1 MSNSQINLPKT
12 AFSMKAN
19 LPAREPEILEYWQ
32 KINLYRELRNSSK
45 GKEKFVLHDGPPYAN
60 GNIHMGT
67 ALNKILKDIIV
78 KFHQM
83 DGKDSIYVP
92 GWDCHGLPIEWKIEE
107 QYKKNKKNK
116 NDVPIVEFRKECRLF
131 AEKWIEVHKGQF
143 KRLGVVGDWENYY
156 STMSFDAEAQIVREL
171 GKFLKEGSLYR
182 GFKPV
187 LWSTVEKT
195 ALADAEVERVLSMA
209 DGALLLIDSAEGV
222 MPQTK
227 FVLSKALKQGL
238 KPIVVINKLDKA
250 DQRANEVLDETFDLF
265 VSLDANEEQLDFP
278 VLYAS
283 GRSGWADTEVDGP
296 RENLNPLL
304 DLILDHVKPAK
315 FEKEKPFA
323 MLSTL
328 LYADSFLGRSLV
340 GRITQGTAKA
350 NQSIKA
356 INLNGEKVDEGK
368 LTKIFRYEGTK
379 KVPIEVGEAGD
390 IVVIAG
396 LENANVADTI
406 CDLDVNEPI
415 SATPIDPPT
424 MSITITVNTSPLAG
438 KEGKKL
444 TSTQIRDRLLQ
455 EAQNNV
461 GITFAENNGNDS
473 FVVSGRGEL
482 MLEILLTQMRREGF
496 EMTVSPPKV
505 LYQTDESGKKLEPI
519 EEITMDLDEEYSSKV
534 IDSMN
539 RRKGKLID
547 LKDTGKDKKRLI
559 FHAPTRGLMGYTS
572 RFLTLTKG
580 NGVINRIFHSYGP
593 FEGEMEGRRNG
604 ALIAMEQGKAVAFA
618 IFNLQARGE
627 MFVTHNDPVYPGM
640 IVGLSPKPGDM
651 IINVMKGK
659 KLTNMRTQGT
669 DENVVLTPV
678 RKMSIAE
685 QLSML
690 NTDEAL
696 EITPESCRLRKSILD
711 PHERKRSEKS
721 GAAA

>member
-1 MSNSQINLPKT
+1 MYKRQHVDHGKTTLIDNLMKQSGSFRENEVVDERLMDSGELEKERGITILAKPASINWKDT
-12 AFSMKAN
+12 
-19 LPAREPEILEYWQ
+19 R
-32 KINLYRELRNSSK
+32 IN
-45 GKEKFVLHDGPPYAN
+45 
-60 GNIHMGT
+60 
-67 ALNKILKDIIV
+67 II
-78 KFHQM
+78 
-83 DGKDSIYVP
+83 DTP
-92 GWDCHGLPIEWKIEE
+92 GHG
-107 QYKKNKKNK
+107 
-116 NDVPIVEFRKECRLF
+116 DF
-131 AEKWIEVHKGQF
+131 A
-143 KRLGVVGDWENYY
+143 
-156 STMSFDAEAQIVREL
+156 
-171 GKFLKEGSLYR
+171 
-182 GFKPV
+182 
-187 LWSTVEKT
+187 
-195 ALADAEVERVLSMA
+195 AEVERVLSMA

-283 GRSGWADTEVDGP
+283 GRSGWADTEIEGA

-304 DLILDHVKPAK
+304 DLILNHVKPAK
-315 FEKEKPFA
+315 FQKEKPFA

-356 INLNGEKVDEGK
+356 INLKGEKVDEGK

-396 LENANVADTI
+396 LEKANVADTI

-461 GITFAENNGNDS
+461 GINFEENDGNDS

-505 LYQTDESGKKLEPI
+505 LYQKGEDGKKLEPI

>member
-1 MSNSQINLPKT
+1 MSNNIRNITIIAHVDHGKTTMIDNL
-12 AFSMKAN
+12 MKQSGSFRENEVVDERLMDSGELEKERGITILAK
-19 LPAREPEILEYWQ
+19 PASIDWQ
-32 KINLYRELRNSSK
+32 GTR
-45 GKEKFVLHDGPPYAN
+45 V
-60 GNIHMGT
+60 NIIDT
-67 ALNKILKDIIV
+67 
-78 KFHQM
+78 
-83 DGKDSIYVP
+83 P
-92 GWDCHGLPIEWKIEE
+92 GHRD
-107 QYKKNKKNK
+107 
-116 NDVPIVEFRKECRLF
+116 F
-131 AEKWIEVHKGQF
+131 A
-143 KRLGVVGDWENYY
+143 
-156 STMSFDAEAQIVREL
+156 
-171 GKFLKEGSLYR
+171 
-182 GFKPV
+182 
-187 LWSTVEKT
+187 
-195 ALADAEVERVLSMA
+195 AEVERVLSMA

-227 FVLSKALKQGL
+227 FVLAKALKQGL

-283 GRSGWADTEVDGP
+283 GRSGWADKEVDGP
-296 RENLNPLL
+296 RENLHPLL
-304 DLILDHVKPAK
+304 DLIIEHVKPADLDK
-315 FEKEKPFA
+315 TKPFA

-340 GRITQGTAKA
+340 GKISQGTAKA
-350 NQSIKA
+350 NQAIKA
-356 INLNGEKVDEGK
+356 INLKGEKVDEGR

-396 LENANVADTI
+396 LEKANVADTI
-406 CDLDVNEPI
+406 CDLEVNDPLP
-415 SATPIDPPT
+415 ATPIDPPT
-424 MSITITVNTSPLAG
+424 MSITISVNSSPLAG
-438 KEGKKL
+438 TEGKKL
-444 TSTQIRDRLLQ
+444 TSTQIRDRLVT

-461 GITFAENNGNDS
+461 GIS
-473 FVVSGRGEL
+473 FSQNANVDAFVISGRGEL

-505 LYQTDESGKKLEPI
+505 LYQKDDNGNRLEPI
-519 EEITMDLDEEYSSKV
+519 EEITVDVDEEFSSKI

-539 RRKGKLID
+539 RRKGKLLD

-580 NGVINRIFHSYGP
+580 TGVINRIFHGYGK
-593 FEGEMEGRRNG
+593 FEGEMDGRKNG
-604 ALIAMEQGKAVAFA
+604 ALISMANGKAVAFA

-627 MFVTHNDPVYPGM
+627 MFVTHNDPVYEGM
-640 IVGLSPKPGDM
+640 IVGLAPKPGDM

-659 KLTNMRTQGT
+659 QLTNMRTQGT

-678 RKMSIAE
+678 RQMSIAE

-696 EITPESCRLRKSILD
+696 EITPKSLRLRKAILNPND
-711 PHERKRSEKS
+711 RKKNEKS
-721 GAAA
+721 GTPL

>member
-1 MSNSQINLPKT
+1 MSNNIRNITIIAHVDHGKTTMIDNLMKQSGSFRENEVVDERLMDSGELEKERGITILAKPASIN
-12 AFSMKAN
+12 
-19 LPAREPEILEYWQ
+19 W
-32 KINLYRELRNSSK
+32 
-45 GKEKFVLHDGPPYAN
+45 
-60 GNIHMGT
+60 
-67 ALNKILKDIIV
+67 
-78 KFHQM
+78 
-83 DGKDSIYVP
+83 KDSRVNIIDTP
-92 GWDCHGLPIEWKIEE
+92 GHRD
-107 QYKKNKKNK
+107 
-116 NDVPIVEFRKECRLF
+116 F
-131 AEKWIEVHKGQF
+131 A
-143 KRLGVVGDWENYY
+143 
-156 STMSFDAEAQIVREL
+156 
-171 GKFLKEGSLYR
+171 
-182 GFKPV
+182 
-187 LWSTVEKT
+187 
-195 ALADAEVERVLSMA
+195 AEVERVLSMA

-227 FVLSKALKQGL
+227 FVLAKALKQGL

-283 GRSGWADTEVDGP
+283 GRSGWASKEVDGP
-296 RENLNPLL
+296 RENLHPLL
-304 DLILDHVKPAK
+304 DLIIEHVKPAELDK
-315 FEKEKPFA
+315 TKPFA

-340 GRITQGTAKA
+340 GKISQGTAKA
-350 NQSIKA
+350 NQPIKA
-356 INLNGEKVDEGK
+356 INLKGEKVDEGK

-379 KVPIEVGEAGD
+379 KVPIEIGEAGD

-396 LENANVADTI
+396 LEKANVADTI
-406 CDLDVNEPI
+406 CDPELNEPI
-415 SATPIDPPT
+415 PATPIDPPT
-424 MSITITVNTSPLAG
+424 MSITISVNSSPLAG
-438 KEGKKL
+438 TEGKKL
-444 TSTQIRDRLLQ
+444 TSTQIRDRLVS

-461 GITFAENNGNDS
+461 GITFSQNANVDS
-473 FVVSGRGEL
+473 FVISGRGEL

-505 LYQTDESGKKLEPI
+505 LYQKDEAGNKLEPI
-519 EEITMDLDEEYSSKV
+519 EEITVDLDEEYSSKI

-539 RRKGKLID
+539 RRKGKLLD
-547 LKDTGKDKKRLI
+547 LKDTGKNKKRLV

-580 NGVINRIFHSYGP
+580 TGVINRIFHGYGK
-593 FEGEMEGRRNG
+593 FEGEMDGRKNG
-604 ALIAMEQGKAVAFA
+604 ALISMSTGKAVAFA

-627 MFVTHNDPVYPGM
+627 MFVTHNDPVYEGM
-640 IVGLSPKPGDM
+640 IVGLTPKPGDM

-659 KLTNMRTQGT
+659 QLTNMRTQGT

-678 RKMSIAE
+678 RQMSIAE

-696 EITPESCRLRKSILD
+696 EITPKSLRLRKAILN
-711 PHERKRSEKS
+711 PHDRKKSEKS

>member
-1 MSNSQINLPKT
+1 MSNNIRNITIIAHVDHGKTTMIDNLMKQSGSFRENEVIDERLMDSGELEKERGITILAKPASINWK
-12 AFSMKAN
+12 
-19 LPAREPEILEYWQ
+19 
-32 KINLYRELRNSSK
+32 NSR
-45 GKEKFVLHDGPPYAN
+45 V
-60 GNIHMGT
+60 NIIDT
-67 ALNKILKDIIV
+67 
-78 KFHQM
+78 
-83 DGKDSIYVP
+83 P
-92 GWDCHGLPIEWKIEE
+92 GHRD
-107 QYKKNKKNK
+107 
-116 NDVPIVEFRKECRLF
+116 F
-131 AEKWIEVHKGQF
+131 A
-143 KRLGVVGDWENYY
+143 
-156 STMSFDAEAQIVREL
+156 
-171 GKFLKEGSLYR
+171 
-182 GFKPV
+182 
-187 LWSTVEKT
+187 
-195 ALADAEVERVLSMA
+195 AEVERVLSMA

-227 FVLSKALKQGL
+227 FVLAKALKQGL

-283 GRSGWADTEVDGP
+283 GRSGWASKEVDGP
-296 RENLNPLL
+296 RENLHPLL
-304 DLILDHVKPAK
+304 DLIIEHVKPAELDK
-315 FEKEKPFA
+315 TKPFA

-340 GRITQGTAKA
+340 GRISQGTAKA
-350 NQSIKA
+350 NQPIKA
-356 INLNGEKVDEGK
+356 INLKGEKVDEGK

-379 KVPIEVGEAGD
+379 KVPIEIGEAGD

-396 LENANVADTI
+396 LEKANVADTI
-406 CDLDVNEPI
+406 CDPELNEPI
-415 SATPIDPPT
+415 PATPIDPPT
-424 MSITITVNTSPLAG
+424 MSITISVNSSPLAG
-438 KEGKKL
+438 TEGKKL
-444 TSTQIRDRLLQ
+444 TSTQIRDRLVS

-461 GITFAENNGNDS
+461 GITFSQNANVDS
-473 FVVSGRGEL
+473 FVISGRGEL

-505 LYQTDESGKKLEPI
+505 LYQKDEAGNKLEPI
-519 EEITMDLDEEYSSKV
+519 EEITVDLDEEYSSKI

-539 RRKGKLID
+539 RRKGKLLD
-547 LKDTGKDKKRLI
+547 LKDTGKNKKRLV

-580 NGVINRIFHSYGP
+580 TGVINRIFHGYGK
-593 FEGEMEGRRNG
+593 FEGEMDGRKNG
-604 ALIAMEQGKAVAFA
+604 ALISMSTGKAVAFA

-627 MFVTHNDPVYPGM
+627 MFVTHNDPVYEGM
-640 IVGLSPKPGDM
+640 IVGLTPKPGDM

-659 KLTNMRTQGT
+659 QLTNMRTQGT

-678 RKMSIAE
+678 RQMSIAE

-696 EITPESCRLRKSILD
+696 EITPKSLRLRKAILN
-711 PHERKRSEKS
+711 PHDRKKSEKS

>member
-1 MSNSQINLPKT
+1 MPNNIRNITIIAHVDHGKTTMIDNLMKQSGSFRENEVVDERLMDSGELEKERGITILAKPASIN
-12 AFSMKAN
+12 
-19 LPAREPEILEYWQ
+19 WQ
-32 KINLYRELRNSSK
+32 DTRIN
-45 GKEKFVLHDGPPYAN
+45 
-60 GNIHMGT
+60 
-67 ALNKILKDIIV
+67 II
-78 KFHQM
+78 
-83 DGKDSIYVP
+83 DTP
-92 GWDCHGLPIEWKIEE
+92 GHRD
-107 QYKKNKKNK
+107 
-116 NDVPIVEFRKECRLF
+116 F
-131 AEKWIEVHKGQF
+131 A
-143 KRLGVVGDWENYY
+143 
-156 STMSFDAEAQIVREL
+156 
-171 GKFLKEGSLYR
+171 
-182 GFKPV
+182 
-187 LWSTVEKT
+187 
-195 ALADAEVERVLSMA
+195 AEVERVLSMA

-227 FVLSKALKQGL
+227 FVLAKALKQGL
-238 KPIVVINKLDKA
+238 KPIVIINKLDKA

-283 GRSGWADTEVDGP
+283 GRSGWASKEVDGS
-296 RENLNPLL
+296 RENLHPLL
-304 DLILDHVKPAK
+304 DLIIEHVKPA
-315 FEKEKPFA
+315 ELDTSKPFA

-340 GRITQGTAKA
+340 GKISQGTAKA
-350 NQSIKA
+350 NQPIKA
-356 INLNGEKVDEGK
+356 INLKGEKIDEGK

-396 LENANVADTI
+396 LEKANVADTI
-406 CDLDVNEPI
+406 CDPEVNEPI
-415 SATPIDPPT
+415 PATPIDPPT
-424 MSITITVNTSPLAG
+424 MSITISVNSSPLAG
-438 KEGKKL
+438 TEGKKL
-444 TSTQIRDRLLQ
+444 TSTQIRDRLIT

-461 GITFAENNGNDS
+461 GISFSQNANVDS
-473 FVVSGRGEL
+473 FVISGRGEL

-505 LYQTDESGKKLEPI
+505 LYQQDENGNKLEPI
-519 EEITMDLDEEYSSKV
+519 EEITVDLDEEYSSKI

-580 NGVINRIFHSYGP
+580 TGVINRIFHDYGK
-593 FEGEMEGRRNG
+593 FEGEMDGRKNG
-604 ALIAMEQGKAVAFA
+604 ALISMATGKAVAFA

-627 MFVTHNDPVYPGM
+627 MFVSHNDPVYEGM
-640 IVGLSPKPGDM
+640 IVGLTPKPGDM

-659 KLTNMRTQGT
+659 QLTNMRTQGT

-685 QLSML
+685 QLSIL

-696 EITPESCRLRKSILD
+696 EITPKSLRLRKAILN
-711 PHERKRSEKS
+711 PHDRKKNEKS
-721 GAAA
+721 GTPL

>member
-1 MSNSQINLPKT
+1 MSNNIRNITIIAHVDHGKTTMIDNLMKQSGSFRDNEVIDERLMDSGELEKERGITILAKPASIN
-12 AFSMKAN
+12 
-19 LPAREPEILEYWQ
+19 W
-32 KINLYRELRNSSK
+32 
-45 GKEKFVLHDGPPYAN
+45 
-60 GNIHMGT
+60 
-67 ALNKILKDIIV
+67 
-78 KFHQM
+78 
-83 DGKDSIYVP
+83 KDSRVNIIDTP
-92 GWDCHGLPIEWKIEE
+92 GHRD
-107 QYKKNKKNK
+107 
-116 NDVPIVEFRKECRLF
+116 F
-131 AEKWIEVHKGQF
+131 A
-143 KRLGVVGDWENYY
+143 
-156 STMSFDAEAQIVREL
+156 
-171 GKFLKEGSLYR
+171 
-182 GFKPV
+182 
-187 LWSTVEKT
+187 
-195 ALADAEVERVLSMA
+195 AEVERVLSMA

-227 FVLSKALKQGL
+227 FVLAKALKQGL

-283 GRSGWADTEVDGP
+283 GRSGWASKEVDGP
-296 RENLNPLL
+296 RENLHPLL
-304 DLILDHVKPAK
+304 DLIIEHVKPAELDK
-315 FEKEKPFA
+315 TKPFA

-340 GRITQGTAKA
+340 GRISQGTAKA
-350 NQSIKA
+350 NQPIKA
-356 INLNGEKVDEGK
+356 INLKGEKVDEGK

-379 KVPIEVGEAGD
+379 KVPIEIGEAGD

-396 LENANVADTI
+396 LEKANVADTI
-406 CDLDVNEPI
+406 CDPELNEPI
-415 SATPIDPPT
+415 PATPIDPPT
-424 MSITITVNTSPLAG
+424 MSITISVNSSPLAG
-438 KEGKKL
+438 TEGKKL
-444 TSTQIRDRLLQ
+444 TSTQIRDRLVS

-461 GITFAENNGNDS
+461 GITFSQNANVDS
-473 FVVSGRGEL
+473 FVISGRGEL

-505 LYQTDESGKKLEPI
+505 LYQKDEAGNKLEPI
-519 EEITMDLDEEYSSKV
+519 EEITVDLDEEFSSKI

-539 RRKGKLID
+539 RRKGKLLD
-547 LKDTGKDKKRLI
+547 LKDTGKNKKRLV

-580 NGVINRIFHSYGP
+580 TGVINRIFHGYGK
-593 FEGEMEGRRNG
+593 FEGEMDGRKNG
-604 ALIAMEQGKAVAFA
+604 ALISMSTGKAVAFA

-627 MFVTHNDPVYPGM
+627 MFVTHNDPVYEGM
-640 IVGLSPKPGDM
+640 IVGLTPKPGDM

-659 KLTNMRTQGT
+659 QLTNMRTQGT

-678 RKMSIAE
+678 RQMSIAE

-696 EITPESCRLRKSILD
+696 EITPKSLRLRKAILN
-711 PHERKRSEKS
+711 PHDRKKSEKS

>member
-1 MSNSQINLPKT
+1 MSNNIRNITIIAHVDHGKTTMIDNL
-12 AFSMKAN
+12 MKQSGSFRENEVVDERLMDSGELEKERGITILAK
-19 LPAREPEILEYWQ
+19 PASIDWQ
-32 KINLYRELRNSSK
+32 GSR
-45 GKEKFVLHDGPPYAN
+45 V
-60 GNIHMGT
+60 NIIDT
-67 ALNKILKDIIV
+67 
-78 KFHQM
+78 
-83 DGKDSIYVP
+83 P
-92 GWDCHGLPIEWKIEE
+92 GHRD
-107 QYKKNKKNK
+107 
-116 NDVPIVEFRKECRLF
+116 F
-131 AEKWIEVHKGQF
+131 A
-143 KRLGVVGDWENYY
+143 
-156 STMSFDAEAQIVREL
+156 
-171 GKFLKEGSLYR
+171 
-182 GFKPV
+182 
-187 LWSTVEKT
+187 
-195 ALADAEVERVLSMA
+195 AEVERVLSMA

-227 FVLSKALKQGL
+227 FVLAKALKQGL

-283 GRSGWADTEVDGP
+283 GRSGWADKEVDGP
-296 RENLNPLL
+296 RENLHPLL
-304 DLILDHVKPAK
+304 DLIMEHVKPAELDK
-315 FEKEKPFA
+315 TKPFA

-340 GRITQGTAKA
+340 GRISQGTAKA

-356 INLNGEKVDEGK
+356 INLKGEKVDEGK

-396 LENANVADTI
+396 LEKANVADTI
-406 CDLDVNEPI
+406 CDPEVNDPI
-415 SATPIDPPT
+415 PATPIDPPT
-424 MSITITVNTSPLAG
+424 MSITISVNSSPLAG
-438 KEGKKL
+438 TEGKKL
-444 TSTQIRDRLLQ
+444 TSTQIRDRLVT

-461 GITFAENNGNDS
+461 GITFSQNTNVDS
-473 FVVSGRGEL
+473 FIISGRGEL

-505 LYQTDESGKKLEPI
+505 LYQKDENGNKLEPI
-519 EEITMDLDEEYSSKV
+519 EEITVDLDEEFSSKI

-580 NGVINRIFHSYGP
+580 TGVINRLFHGYGK
-593 FEGEMEGRRNG
+593 FEGEMDGRKNG
-604 ALIAMEQGKAVAFA
+604 ALISMATGKAVAFA

-627 MFVTHNDPVYPGM
+627 MFVTHNDPVYEGM
-640 IVGLSPKPGDM
+640 IVGLAPKPGDM

-659 KLTNMRTQGT
+659 QLTNMRTQGT

-678 RKMSIAE
+678 RQMSIAE

-696 EITPESCRLRKSILD
+696 EITPKSLRLRKAILNPND
-711 PHERKRSEKS
+711 RKKNEKS
-721 GAAA
+721 STPL

>member
-1 MSNSQINLPKT
+1 MSNNIRNITIIAHVDHGKTTMIDNL
-12 AFSMKAN
+12 MKQSGSFRENEVVDERLMDSGELEKERGITILAK
-19 LPAREPEILEYWQ
+19 PASIDWQ
-32 KINLYRELRNSSK
+32 GSR
-45 GKEKFVLHDGPPYAN
+45 V
-60 GNIHMGT
+60 NIIDT
-67 ALNKILKDIIV
+67 
-78 KFHQM
+78 
-83 DGKDSIYVP
+83 P
-92 GWDCHGLPIEWKIEE
+92 GHRD
-107 QYKKNKKNK
+107 
-116 NDVPIVEFRKECRLF
+116 F
-131 AEKWIEVHKGQF
+131 A
-143 KRLGVVGDWENYY
+143 
-156 STMSFDAEAQIVREL
+156 
-171 GKFLKEGSLYR
+171 
-182 GFKPV
+182 
-187 LWSTVEKT
+187 
-195 ALADAEVERVLSMA
+195 AEVERVLSMA

-227 FVLSKALKQGL
+227 FVLAKALKQGL

-283 GRSGWADTEVDGP
+283 GRSGWATKEVDGP
-296 RENLNPLL
+296 RENLHPLL
-304 DLILDHVKPAK
+304 DLIMEHVKPAK
-315 FEKEKPFA
+315 LDKTKPFA

-340 GRITQGTAKA
+340 GRISQGTAKA
-350 NQSIKA
+350 NQPIKA
-356 INLNGEKVDEGK
+356 INLKGEKIDEGK

-396 LENANVADTI
+396 LEKANVADTI
-406 CDLDVNEPI
+406 CDPELNEPI
-415 SATPIDPPT
+415 PATPIDPPT
-424 MSITITVNTSPLAG
+424 MSITISVNSSPLAG
-438 KEGKKL
+438 TEGKKL
-444 TSTQIRDRLLQ
+444 TSTQIRDRLIQ

-461 GITFAENNGNDS
+461 GITFSQNANVDS
-473 FVVSGRGEL
+473 FVISGRGEL

-505 LYQTDESGKKLEPI
+505 LYKQDEGGNKLEPI
-519 EEITMDLDEEYSSKV
+519 EEITVDLDEEFSSKI

-539 RRKGKLID
+539 RRKGKLLD
-547 LKDTGKDKKRLI
+547 LKDTGKNKKRLI

-580 NGVINRIFHSYGP
+580 TGVINRLFHGYGK
-593 FEGEMEGRRNG
+593 FEGEMDGRKNG
-604 ALIAMEQGKAVAFA
+604 ALISMATGKAVAFA

-627 MFVTHNDPVYPGM
+627 MFVTHNDPVYEGM
-640 IVGLSPKPGDM
+640 IVGLAPKPGDM

-659 KLTNMRTQGT
+659 QLTNMRTQGT

-678 RKMSIAE
+678 RQMSIAE

-696 EITPESCRLRKSILD
+696 EITPKSLRLRKAILNPND
-711 PHERKRSEKS
+711 RKKNEKS
-721 GAAA
+721 GTPL

>member
-1 MSNSQINLPKT
+1 MSNNIRNITIIAHVDHGKTTMIDNLMKQSGSFRDNEVVDERLMDSGELEKERGITILAKPASIN
-12 AFSMKAN
+12 
-19 LPAREPEILEYWQ
+19 WQ
-32 KINLYRELRNSSK
+32 DTR
-45 GKEKFVLHDGPPYAN
+45 V
-60 GNIHMGT
+60 NIIDT
-67 ALNKILKDIIV
+67 
-78 KFHQM
+78 
-83 DGKDSIYVP
+83 P
-92 GWDCHGLPIEWKIEE
+92 GHRD
-107 QYKKNKKNK
+107 
-116 NDVPIVEFRKECRLF
+116 F
-131 AEKWIEVHKGQF
+131 A
-143 KRLGVVGDWENYY
+143 
-156 STMSFDAEAQIVREL
+156 
-171 GKFLKEGSLYR
+171 
-182 GFKPV
+182 
-187 LWSTVEKT
+187 
-195 ALADAEVERVLSMA
+195 AEVERVLSMA

-227 FVLSKALKQGL
+227 FVLAKALKQGL

-283 GRSGWADTEVDGP
+283 GRSGWASKEVDGP
-296 RENLNPLL
+296 RENLHPLL
-304 DLILDHVKPAK
+304 DLIIKHVKPAELDK
-315 FEKEKPFA
+315 TKPFA

-340 GRITQGTAKA
+340 GRISQGTAKA
-350 NQSIKA
+350 NQPIKA
-356 INLNGEKVDEGK
+356 INLKGEKVDEGK

-379 KVPIEVGEAGD
+379 KVPIEIGEAGD

-396 LENANVADTI
+396 LEKANVADTI
-406 CDLDVNEPI
+406 CDPELNEPI

-424 MSITITVNTSPLAG
+424 MSITISVNSSPLAG
-438 KEGKKL
+438 TEGKKL
-444 TSTQIRDRLLQ
+444 TSTQIRDRLVS

-461 GITFAENNGNDS
+461 GITFSQNTNVDS
-473 FVVSGRGEL
+473 FVISGRGEL

-505 LYQTDESGKKLEPI
+505 LFQKDEVGNKLEPI
-519 EEITMDLDEEYSSKV
+519 EEITVDLDGEFSSKI

-539 RRKGKLID
+539 RRKGKLLD
-547 LKDTGKDKKRLI
+547 LKDTGKDKKRLV

-580 NGVINRIFHSYGP
+580 TGVINRIFHGYGK
-593 FEGEMEGRRNG
+593 FEGEMDGRKNG
-604 ALIAMEQGKAVAFA
+604 ALISMSTGKAVAFA

-627 MFVTHNDPVYPGM
+627 MFVTHNDPVYEGM
-640 IVGLSPKPGDM
+640 IVGLTPKPGDM

-659 KLTNMRTQGT
+659 QLTNMRTQGT

-678 RKMSIAE
+678 RQMSIAE

-696 EITPESCRLRKSILD
+696 EITPKSLRLRKAILN
-711 PHERKRSEKS
+711 PHERKKSEKS

>member
-1 MSNSQINLPKT
+1 MSNNIRNITIIAHVDHGKTTMIDNL
-12 AFSMKAN
+12 MKQSGSFRENEVVDERLMDSGELEKERGITILAK
-19 LPAREPEILEYWQ
+19 PASIDWQ
-32 KINLYRELRNSSK
+32 GTR
-45 GKEKFVLHDGPPYAN
+45 V
-60 GNIHMGT
+60 NIIDT
-67 ALNKILKDIIV
+67 
-78 KFHQM
+78 
-83 DGKDSIYVP
+83 P
-92 GWDCHGLPIEWKIEE
+92 GHRD
-107 QYKKNKKNK
+107 
-116 NDVPIVEFRKECRLF
+116 F
-131 AEKWIEVHKGQF
+131 A
-143 KRLGVVGDWENYY
+143 
-156 STMSFDAEAQIVREL
+156 
-171 GKFLKEGSLYR
+171 
-182 GFKPV
+182 
-187 LWSTVEKT
+187 
-195 ALADAEVERVLSMA
+195 AEVERVLSMA

-227 FVLSKALKQGL
+227 FVLAKALKQGL

-278 VLYAS
+278 VMYAS
-283 GRSGWADTEVDGP
+283 GRSGWADKEVDGP
-296 RENLNPLL
+296 RENLHPLL
-304 DLILDHVKPAK
+304 DLIIEHVKPANLDK
-315 FEKEKPFA
+315 TKPFA

-340 GRITQGTAKA
+340 GKISQGTAKA
-350 NQSIKA
+350 NQPIKA
-356 INLNGEKVDEGK
+356 INLKGEKVDEGR

-396 LENANVADTI
+396 LEKANVADTI
-406 CDLDVNEPI
+406 CDLEVNDPLP
-415 SATPIDPPT
+415 ATPIDPPT
-424 MSITITVNTSPLAG
+424 MSITISVNSSPLAG
-438 KEGKKL
+438 TEGKKL
-444 TSTQIRDRLLQ
+444 TSTQIRDRLVT

-461 GITFAENNGNDS
+461 GIS
-473 FVVSGRGEL
+473 FSQNANVDAFVISGRGEL

-505 LYQTDESGKKLEPI
+505 LYQKDDNGNRLEPI
-519 EEITMDLDEEYSSKV
+519 EEITVDVDEEFSSKI

-539 RRKGKLID
+539 RRKGKLLD

-580 NGVINRIFHSYGP
+580 TGVINRIFHGYGK
-593 FEGEMEGRRNG
+593 FEGEMDGRKNG
-604 ALIAMEQGKAVAFA
+604 ALISMANGKAVAFA

-627 MFVTHNDPVYPGM
+627 MFVTHNDPVYEGM
-640 IVGLSPKPGDM
+640 IVGLAPKPGDM

-659 KLTNMRTQGT
+659 QLTNMRTQGT

-678 RKMSIAE
+678 RQMSIAE

-696 EITPESCRLRKSILD
+696 EITPKSLRLRKAILNPND
-711 PHERKRSEKS
+711 RKKNEKS
-721 GAAA
+721 GTPL

>member
-1 MSNSQINLPKT
+1 MANNIRNITIIAHVDHGKTTMIDNL
-12 AFSMKAN
+12 MKQSGSFRENEVVDERLMDSGELEKERGITILAK
-19 LPAREPEILEYWQ
+19 PASIDWQ
-32 KINLYRELRNSSK
+32 DTR
-45 GKEKFVLHDGPPYAN
+45 V
-60 GNIHMGT
+60 NIIDT
-67 ALNKILKDIIV
+67 
-78 KFHQM
+78 
-83 DGKDSIYVP
+83 P
-92 GWDCHGLPIEWKIEE
+92 GHRD
-107 QYKKNKKNK
+107 
-116 NDVPIVEFRKECRLF
+116 F
-131 AEKWIEVHKGQF
+131 A
-143 KRLGVVGDWENYY
+143 
-156 STMSFDAEAQIVREL
+156 
-171 GKFLKEGSLYR
+171 
-182 GFKPV
+182 
-187 LWSTVEKT
+187 
-195 ALADAEVERVLSMA
+195 AEVERVLSMA

-227 FVLSKALKQGL
+227 FVLAKALKQGL

-283 GRSGWADTEVDGP
+283 GRSGWASKEVDGP
-296 RENLNPLL
+296 RENLHPLL
-304 DLILDHVKPAK
+304 DLIIEHVKPADLDK
-315 FEKEKPFA
+315 TKPFA

-340 GRITQGTAKA
+340 GKISQGTAKA
-350 NQSIKA
+350 NQPIKA
-356 INLNGEKVDEGK
+356 INLKGEKVDEGR

-390 IVVIAG
+390 IVIIAG
-396 LENANVADTI
+396 LEKANVADTI
-406 CDLDVNEPI
+406 CDLEVTEPI
-415 SATPIDPPT
+415 HATPIDPPT
-424 MSITITVNTSPLAG
+424 MSITISVNSSPLAG
-438 KEGKKL
+438 TEGKKL
-444 TSTQIRDRLLQ
+444 TSTQIRDRLIT

-461 GITFAENNGNDS
+461 GISFSQNNNVDA
-473 FVVSGRGEL
+473 FVISGRGEL

-505 LYQTDESGKKLEPI
+505 LYQKDENGNRLEPI
-519 EEITMDLDEEYSSKV
+519 EEITVDLDEEFSSKI

-539 RRKGKLID
+539 RRKGKLLD

-580 NGVINRIFHSYGP
+580 TGVINRIFHGYGK
-593 FEGEMEGRRNG
+593 FEGEMDGRKNG
-604 ALIAMEQGKAVAFA
+604 ALISMANGKAVAFA

-627 MFVTHNDPVYPGM
+627 MFVTHNDPVYEGM
-640 IVGLSPKPGDM
+640 IVGLAPKAGDM

-659 KLTNMRTQGT
+659 QLTNMRTQGT

-678 RKMSIAE
+678 RQMSIAE

-696 EITPESCRLRKSILD
+696 EITPKSLRLRKAILNPTD
-711 PHERKRSEKS
+711 RKKNEKS
-721 GAAA
+721 GTPL

>member
-1 MSNSQINLPKT
+1 MSNNIRNITIIAHVDHGKTTMIDNL
-12 AFSMKAN
+12 MKQSGSFRENEVIDERLMDSGELEKERGITILAK
-19 LPAREPEILEYWQ
+19 PASIDWQ
-32 KINLYRELRNSSK
+32 GSR
-45 GKEKFVLHDGPPYAN
+45 V
-60 GNIHMGT
+60 NIIDT
-67 ALNKILKDIIV
+67 
-78 KFHQM
+78 
-83 DGKDSIYVP
+83 P
-92 GWDCHGLPIEWKIEE
+92 GHRD
-107 QYKKNKKNK
+107 
-116 NDVPIVEFRKECRLF
+116 F
-131 AEKWIEVHKGQF
+131 A
-143 KRLGVVGDWENYY
+143 
-156 STMSFDAEAQIVREL
+156 
-171 GKFLKEGSLYR
+171 
-182 GFKPV
+182 
-187 LWSTVEKT
+187 
-195 ALADAEVERVLSMA
+195 AEVERVLSMA

-227 FVLSKALKQGL
+227 FVLAKALKQGL

-250 DQRANEVLDETFDLF
+250 DQRADEVLDETFDLF

-283 GRSGWADTEVDGP
+283 GRSGWASKEVDGP
-296 RENLNPLL
+296 RENLHPLL
-304 DLILDHVKPAK
+304 DLIMEHVKPADLDK
-315 FEKEKPFA
+315 SKPFA

-340 GRITQGTAKA
+340 GRISQGTAKA

-356 INLNGEKVDEGK
+356 INLKGEKVDEGK

-379 KVPIEVGEAGD
+379 KVPIEIGEAGD

-396 LENANVADTI
+396 LEKANVADTI
-406 CDLDVNEPI
+406 CDPEVNDPI
-415 SATPIDPPT
+415 PATPIDPPT
-424 MSITITVNTSPLAG
+424 MSITVSVNSSPLAG
-438 KEGKKL
+438 TEGKKL
-444 TSTQIRDRLLQ
+444 TSTQIRDRLVT

-461 GITFAENNGNDS
+461 GITFSQNTNVDS
-473 FVVSGRGEL
+473 FVISGRGEL

-505 LYQTDESGKKLEPI
+505 LYQQDENGNKLEPI
-519 EEITMDLDEEYSSKV
+519 EEITVDLDEEFSSKI

-539 RRKGKLID
+539 RRKGKLLD

-580 NGVINRIFHSYGP
+580 TGVINRIFHGYGK
-593 FEGEMEGRRNG
+593 FEGEMDGRKNG
-604 ALIAMEQGKAVAFA
+604 ALISMATGKAVAFA

-627 MFVTHNDPVYPGM
+627 MFVTHNDPVYEGM
-640 IVGLSPKPGDM
+640 IVGLAPKPGDM

-659 KLTNMRTQGT
+659 QLTNMRTQGT

-678 RKMSIAE
+678 RQMSIAE

-696 EITPESCRLRKSILD
+696 EITPKSLRLRKAILNPND
-711 PHERKRSEKS
+711 RKKNEKS
-721 GAAA
+721 STPL